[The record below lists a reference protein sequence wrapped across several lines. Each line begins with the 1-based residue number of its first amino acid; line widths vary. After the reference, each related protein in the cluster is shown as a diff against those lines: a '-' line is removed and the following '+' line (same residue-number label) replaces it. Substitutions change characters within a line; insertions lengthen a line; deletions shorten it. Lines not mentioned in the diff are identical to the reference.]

1 MFVWLLNVTGI
12 SALLVWT
19 SIGVI
24 SLRFREAYKAQGLD
38 LADLP
43 YRQPLYPL
51 LPVGVIVLGVL
62 MFIAQG
68 YAAVRQQP
76 FDLKNVVATYIGVA
90 LYIILYT
97 GYSAY
102 ERFYIGKKQYFVG
115 KRDVDFETSAVWKPG
130 EGTVILERGRKERE
144 DRMLSDSHSMKR
156 WYGYDIWVALRRYA

>member
-1 MFVWLLNVTGI
+1 MFSRSDMSLWYSFSRMSLTLSCLTFLTTIWGEGVVFLWLLNVTGI

-19 SIGVI
+19 SIGFI

-76 FDLKNVVATYIGVA
+76 FDPKVGI
-90 LYIILYT
+90 
-97 GYSAY
+97 S
-102 ERFYIGKKQYFVG
+102 FVH
-115 KRDVDFETSAVWKPG
+115 P
-130 EGTVILERGRKERE
+130 
-144 DRMLSDSHSMKR
+144 
-156 WYGYDIWVALRRYA
+156 